1 MSHHYPK
8 PLLDTLF
15 CLEDNIHL
23 EEEKQREEDD
33 YIGTTSKPNSSDVVL
48 SEQDLFWDTQELSS
62 LLAKENLNSL
72 SISLPNNPSLA
83 SSRGEA
89 VDWILK
95 LNLHHSFSTLTALLA
110 VNYLDRFL
118 FTLRFQNDKPWLTQ
132 LVAVA
137 CLSLAAKVEETHVPL
152 FVDLQVGE
160 SKYLFEA
167 KTVKRMEILV
177 LSTLGWKMNPVTP
190 LSFLD
195 YITRKLGLKGHLCL
209 EFLRRCETVLLSVF
223 AESRF
228 MSFLPS
234 VLATATTL
242 RVVSVVEPGLG
253 EEYQDQLLGILGIDK
268 EKVKE
273 CYKVMME
280 IVSGKSEEG
289 KRGNLKKRKFECIQ
303 CSRNDVM
310 EGSFSCDSSC
320 DSWELGASL
329 KKSRSQDQL
338 LLKHSNSDFL
348 TIPR

>member
-8 PLLDTLF
+8 HLLDTLY
-15 CLEDNIHL
+15 CSEDHIHL
-23 EEEKQREEDD
+23 EEQKQREEDD
-33 YIGTTSKPNSSDVVL
+33 YISTTSKPDFSDVVL
-48 SEQDLFWDTQELSS
+48 SEQDLFWDTHELSS
-62 LLAKENLNSL
+62 LLARENLNNL

-89 VDWILK
+89 VEWILK

-118 FTLRFQNDKPWLTQ
+118 CTLRFQNDKPWLTQ

-177 LSTLGWKMNPVTP
+177 LSSLGWKMNPVTP

-209 EFLRRCETVLLSVF
+209 EFLRRCESVLLSVF
-223 AESRF
+223 ADLRF

-234 VLATATTL
+234 VLATATTM

-268 EKVKE
+268 V
-273 CYKVMME
+273 VG
-280 IVSGKSEEG
+280 VVL
-289 KRGNLKKRKFECIQ
+289 NTNVLF
-303 CSRNDVM
+303 
-310 EGSFSCDSSC
+310 F
-320 DSWELGASL
+320 
-329 KKSRSQDQL
+329 
-338 LLKHSNSDFL
+338 
-348 TIPR
+348 

>member
-8 PLLDTLF
+8 LLLDTLH
-15 CLEDNIHL
+15 CLEDHFHW
-23 EEEKQREEDD
+23 EEGKQREEDD
-33 YIGTTSKPNSSDVVL
+33 DYISTTPKPNLSDVVL
-48 SEQDLFWDTQELSS
+48 FEQDHFWDTHELCS
-62 LLAKENLNSL
+62 LLAKENLNNL
-72 SISLPNNPSLA
+72 SISLLNNPSLA

-89 VDWILK
+89 VEWILK
-95 LNLHHSFSTLTALLA
+95 VNLHYSFSTLTALLA

-118 FTLRFQNDKPWLTQ
+118 FTFRFQNDKPWLTQ

-152 FVDLQVGE
+152 FVDLQVGG
-160 SKYLFEA
+160 SKHLFEA

-195 YITRKLGLKGHLCL
+195 YITRKLGLKGHLGL

-223 AESRF
+223 ADSRF
-228 MSFLPS
+228 MSYLPS
-234 VLATATTL
+234 VLATATMM

-253 EEYQDQLLGILGIDK
+253 EEYQDQVLGILGIEK

-273 CYKVMME
+273 CYKVIME
-280 IVSGKSEEG
+280 VVTGKNEEG

-320 DSWELGASL
+320 DSL